1 MSPEGVPRT
10 LFAAVQGADRER
22 VLAEAVGVVGGGEVG
37 GAFAD
42 LGIDGRGM
50 ARVRSSISA
59 CVWGVRGADGRE
71 GRRFGAGLS
80 SAITDSALGYKDSAN
95 FQDAHRHPGR

>member
-1 MSPEGVPRT
+1 LKEKSCLLEGVPRT

-42 LGIDGRGM
+42 LGIDGR
-50 ARVRSSISA
+50 
-59 CVWGVRGADGRE
+59 ADGR
-71 GRRFGAGLS
+71 G
-80 SAITDSALGYKDSAN
+80 
-95 FQDAHRHPGR
+95 